1 MPQHRAAG
9 KQEGGVFPKIQKG
22 AFVVSTKRKKMK
34 TNKKTLVQRALSLV
48 LVALVLMTVLSACG
62 GKSTVVKP
70 TVNTDVFLSIDEN
83 CSLTATE
90 LSAIAKML
98 AATYDTDFKTQ
109 EILIAAYRGYDMLAE
124 DFDASRIDPS
134 EVKEPNLAAAV
145 NLIGKANLKAGND
158 TQIYFDNYTTMNAAD
173 MMMLIQSMQ
182 TTVDLDASKG
192 ALDTVLG
199 WIGVFLGW
207 LTKLCFGSYIGGIC
221 LFAVIVELL
230 MLPLSIKQQK
240 NSIKQAKLRPKE
252 MAIKKKYAGRDDQVT
267 KQKQSQELQELYQKE
282 NVNMASGCLPLLI
295 QMPVLIALYQIVID
309 PLRYVLGQVP
319 ALSSALSAYFTASPA
334 AGGLGKTLSSGRGTI
349 TMLSELNADALAGLK
364 DFMFY
369 NNGDELVETVQTLM
383 PKVPDFTLGNI
394 NLGLAPSFERF
405 DWLLLVPVLTFVV
418 YFFSMRL
425 TKKFTYQ
432 PQAMQDQQ
440 TACSGWLMDIYMPGM
455 STFFAFMVP
464 ALVGLYWM
472 FKSIISTLRQ
482 FIVCKAMPYPQFT
495 EEDYR
500 AAEREYAGKAPKKG
514 ETRPDTRTY
523 GKDVQMVGGKPKSLF
538 HMDDDDYLAKI
549 EEEQKRE
556 AEEQGEEKIEGVALK
571 QYDRPERKKKNK
583 NEKKS
588 ESDDSSADDSEQ

>member
-1 MPQHRAAG
+1 
-9 KQEGGVFPKIQKG
+9 
-22 AFVVSTKRKKMK
+22 MK
-34 TNKKTLVQRALSLV
+34 TNKKTIVKRIASLV
-48 LVALVLMTVLSACG
+48 LVALLLVTALSACS
-62 GKSTVVKP
+62 GKQQVVKP
-70 TVNTDVFLSIDEN
+70 TVNSDVFLSIDEN
-83 CSLTATE
+83 CSLTASE

-98 AATYDTDFKTQ
+98 SATYDTDFKTQ

-124 DFDASRIDPS
+124 GFDASKIDPN
-134 EVKEPNLAAAV
+134 VTNEPDLQAAV
-145 NLIGKANLKAGND
+145 NLIRKANLEADSDSK
-158 TQIYFDNYTTMNAAD
+158 IFFENYTTMNAAD
-173 MMMLIQSMQ
+173 LLTLIKSMQ
-182 TTVDLDASKG
+182 TTVDLDEAKG
-192 ALDTVLG
+192 FWGTILG
-199 WIGVFLGW
+199 WIGAFIGW
-207 LTKLCFGSYIGGIC
+207 MTRTLCFGSYIGGIC

-252 MAIKKKYAGRDDQVT
+252 RAIKKKYAGRDDQVT

-282 NVNMASGCLPLLI
+282 NVNAAAGCLPLLI
-295 QMPVLIALYQIVID
+295 QLPIVLALYRIVVD

-319 ALSSALSAYFTASPA
+319 ALSSALSTYFTASPA
-334 AGGLGKTLSSGRGTI
+334 AGGLGKSIVSNGGSI
-349 TMLSELNADALAGLK
+349 TMLSELTPENLAGLK
-364 DFMFY
+364 NFLFY
-369 NNGDELVETVQTLM
+369 GNGDELVSAIETIM
-383 PKVPDFTLGNI
+383 PKMPDFKLGNI

-405 DWLLLVPVLTFVV
+405 DWLLLVPVLTFVI

-432 PQAMQDQQ
+432 SEAMQDQQ
-440 TACSGWLMDIYMPGM
+440 TACSNWLMDIYMPGM

-464 ALVGLYWM
+464 ALVGIYWM
-472 FKSIISTLRQ
+472 FKSVISTLRQ
-482 FIVCKAMPYPQFT
+482 FIVCKIMPYPQFT

-538 HMDDDDYLAKI
+538 HMDDDDYVAKI
-549 EEEQKRE
+549 EEEAKRE

-583 NEKKS
+583 NESKS
-588 ESDDSSADDSEQ
+588 DGNDAPTDSEQ

>member
-1 MPQHRAAG
+1 
-9 KQEGGVFPKIQKG
+9 
-22 AFVVSTKRKKMK
+22 MK
-34 TNKKTLVQRALSLV
+34 TNKKTFVKRIASLV
-48 LVALVLMTVLSACG
+48 LVALLLVTALSACS
-62 GKSTVVKP
+62 GKQQVVKP
-70 TVNTDVFLSIDEN
+70 TVNSDVFLSIDEN
-83 CSLTATE
+83 CSLTASE

-124 DFDASRIDPS
+124 GFDASKIDPA
-134 EVKEPNLAAAV
+134 VTNEPDLQAAV
-145 NLIGKANLKAGND
+145 NLIRKANLEADSDSK
-158 TQIYFDNYTTMNAAD
+158 IFFENYTTLNAAD
-173 MMMLIQSMQ
+173 LLTLIKSMQ
-182 TTVDLDASKG
+182 TTVDLNASKG
-192 ALDTVLG
+192 FWGTILG
-199 WIGVFLGW
+199 WIGAFIGW
-207 LTKLCFGSYIGGIC
+207 MTRTLCFGSYIGGIC

-252 MAIKKKYAGRDDQVT
+252 RAIKKKYAGRDDQVT

-282 NVNMASGCLPLLI
+282 NVNAAAGCLPLLI
-295 QMPVLIALYQIVID
+295 QLPIVLALYRIVVD

-319 ALSSALSAYFTASPA
+319 ALSSALNAYFTASPA
-334 AGGLGKTLSSGRGTI
+334 AGGLGKSIVSNGGSI
-349 TMLSELNADALAGLK
+349 TMLSELTPDNLAGLK
-364 DFMFY
+364 NFLFY
-369 NNGDELVETVQTLM
+369 GNGDELVSAIETIM
-383 PKVPDFTLGNI
+383 PKMPNFTLGNI

-405 DWLLLVPVLTFVV
+405 DWLLLVPVLTFVI

-432 PQAMQDQQ
+432 SEAMQDQQ
-440 TACSGWLMDIYMPGM
+440 TACSNWLMDIYMPGM

-464 ALVGLYWM
+464 ALVGIYWM
-472 FKSIISTLRQ
+472 FKSVISTLRQ
-482 FIVCKAMPYPQFT
+482 FIVCKIMPYPQFT

-523 GKDVQMVGGKPKSLF
+523 GKDVQMIGGKPKSLF
-538 HMDDDDYLAKI
+538 HMDDDDYVAKI
-549 EEEQKRE
+549 EEEAKRE

-583 NEKKS
+583 NESKS
-588 ESDDSSADDSEQ
+588 DGNDAPTDSEQ

>member
-1 MPQHRAAG
+1 
-9 KQEGGVFPKIQKG
+9 
-22 AFVVSTKRKKMK
+22 MK
-34 TNKKTLVQRALSLV
+34 TNKKTFVKRIASLV
-48 LVALVLMTVLSACG
+48 LVALLLVTALSACS
-62 GKSTVVKP
+62 GKQQVVKP
-70 TVNTDVFLSIDEN
+70 TVNSDVFLSIDEN
-83 CSLTATE
+83 CSLTASE

-98 AATYDTDFKTQ
+98 SATYDTDFKTQ

-124 DFDASRIDPS
+124 GFDASKIDPA
-134 EVKEPNLAAAV
+134 VTNEPNLQAAV
-145 NLIGKANLKAGND
+145 NLIRKANLEADSDSK
-158 TQIYFDNYTTMNAAD
+158 IFFENYTTLNAAD
-173 MMMLIQSMQ
+173 LLTLIKSMQ
-182 TTVDLDASKG
+182 TTVDLNASKG

-221 LFAVIVELL
+221 LFAIIVELL

-252 MAIKKKYAGRDDQVT
+252 RAIKKKYAGRDDQVT

-282 NVNMASGCLPLLI
+282 NVNAAAGCLPLLI
-295 QMPVLIALYQIVID
+295 QLPILLALYRIVVD

-319 ALSSALSAYFTASPA
+319 ALSSALNAYFTASPA
-334 AGGLGKTLSSGRGTI
+334 AGGLGKSIVSNGGSI
-349 TMLSELNADALAGLK
+349 TMLSELTPDNLAGLK
-364 DFMFY
+364 NFLFY
-369 NNGDELVETVQTLM
+369 GNGDELVSALETIM
-383 PKVPDFTLGNI
+383 PKMPDFTLGNI

-405 DWLLLVPVLTFVV
+405 DWLLLVPVLTFVI

-432 PQAMQDQQ
+432 SEAMQDQQ
-440 TACSGWLMDIYMPGM
+440 TACSNWLMDIYMPGM

-464 ALVGLYWM
+464 ALVGIYWM
-472 FKSIISTLRQ
+472 FKSVISTLRQ
-482 FIVCKAMPYPQFT
+482 FIVCKIMPYPQFT

-538 HMDDDDYLAKI
+538 HMDDDDYVAKI
-549 EEEQKRE
+549 EEEAKRE

-583 NEKKS
+583 NES
-588 ESDDSSADDSEQ
+588 ESDGNDAPTDSEQ

>member
-1 MPQHRAAG
+1 
-9 KQEGGVFPKIQKG
+9 
-22 AFVVSTKRKKMK
+22 MK
-34 TNKKTLVQRALSLV
+34 TNKKTFVKRIASLV
-48 LVALVLMTVLSACG
+48 LVALLLVTALSACS
-62 GKSTVVKP
+62 GKQQVVKP
-70 TVNTDVFLSIDEN
+70 TVNSDVFLSIDEN
-83 CSLTATE
+83 CSLTASE

-98 AATYDTDFKTQ
+98 SATYDTDFKTQ

-124 DFDASRIDPS
+124 GFDASKIDPA
-134 EVKEPNLAAAV
+134 VTNEPNLQAAV
-145 NLIGKANLKAGND
+145 NLIRKANLEADSDSK
-158 TQIYFDNYTTMNAAD
+158 IFFENYTTLNAAD
-173 MMMLIQSMQ
+173 LLTLIKSMQ
-182 TTVDLDASKG
+182 TTVDLNASKG

-221 LFAVIVELL
+221 LFAIIVELL

-252 MAIKKKYAGRDDQVT
+252 RAIKKKYAGRDDQVT

-282 NVNMASGCLPLLI
+282 NVNAAAGCLPLLI
-295 QMPVLIALYQIVID
+295 QLPILLALYRIVVD

-319 ALSSALSAYFTASPA
+319 ALSSALNAYFTASPA
-334 AGGLGKTLSSGRGTI
+334 AGGLGKSIVSNGGSI
-349 TMLSELNADALAGLK
+349 TMLSELTPDNLAGLK
-364 DFMFY
+364 NFLFY
-369 NNGDELVETVQTLM
+369 GNGDELVSAIETIM
-383 PKVPDFTLGNI
+383 PKMPDFTLGNI

-405 DWLLLVPVLTFVV
+405 DWLLLVPVLTFVI

-432 PQAMQDQQ
+432 SEAMQDQQ
-440 TACSGWLMDIYMPGM
+440 TACSNWLMDIYMPGM

-464 ALVGLYWM
+464 ALVGIYWM
-472 FKSIISTLRQ
+472 FKSVISTLRQ
-482 FIVCKAMPYPQFT
+482 FIVCKIMPYPQFT

-538 HMDDDDYLAKI
+538 HMDDDDYVAKI
-549 EEEQKRE
+549 EEEAKRE

-583 NEKKS
+583 NES
-588 ESDDSSADDSEQ
+588 ESDGNDAPTDSEQ

>member
-1 MPQHRAAG
+1 
-9 KQEGGVFPKIQKG
+9 
-22 AFVVSTKRKKMK
+22 MK
-34 TNKKTLVQRALSLV
+34 TNKKTFVKRLASLV
-48 LVALVLMTVLSACG
+48 LVALLLMTALSACS
-62 GKSTVVKP
+62 GKQKVIKP
-70 TVNTDVFLSIDEN
+70 TVNTDVFLSIDEK
-83 CSLTATE
+83 CALTASE

-98 AATYDTDFKTQ
+98 SATYDTDFKTQ

-124 DFDASRIDPS
+124 GFDASKIDPN
-134 EVKEPNLAAAV
+134 VTNEPNLQAAV
-145 NLIGKANLKAGND
+145 NLIRKANLEADSDSK
-158 TQIYFDNYTTMNAAD
+158 IFFENYTTMNAAD
-173 MMMLIQSMQ
+173 LLTLIKSMQ
-182 TTVDLDASKG
+182 TTVDLDEAKG
-192 ALDTVLG
+192 FWGTILG
-199 WIGVFLGW
+199 WIGAFIGW
-207 LTKLCFGSYIGGIC
+207 MTRTLCFGSYIGGIC

-282 NVNMASGCLPLLI
+282 NVNAAAGCLPLLI
-295 QMPVLIALYQIVID
+295 QLPIVLALYRIVVD

-319 ALSSALSAYFTASPA
+319 ALSSALNAYFTASPA
-334 AGGLGKTLSSGRGTI
+334 AGGLGKSIVSNGGTI
-349 TMLSELNADALAGLK
+349 TMLSELTPDNLAGLK
-364 DFMFY
+364 NFLFY
-369 NNGDELVETVQTLM
+369 GNGEELVSTIEGIM
-383 PKVPDFTLGNI
+383 PKMPDFTLGNI
-394 NLGLAPSFERF
+394 NLGLNPDISKPSIL
-405 DWLLLVPVLTFVV
+405 WLVPVLTFVI

-432 PQAMQDQQ
+432 SQAMQDQQ

-464 ALVGLYWM
+464 ALVGIYWM

-482 FIVCKAMPYPQFT
+482 FIVCKIMPYPQFT

-523 GKDVQMVGGKPKSLF
+523 GKDVQMIGGKPKSLF
-538 HMDDDDYLAKI
+538 HMDDDDYVAKI
-549 EEEQKRE
+549 EEEAKRE

-583 NEKKS
+583 NESKS
-588 ESDDSSADDSEQ
+588 DGNDAPTDSEQ